1 MALRYIICYFHKYA
15 KNNNNQGYFLDIQ
28 RIIRYALSL
37 ALTLLFLLHVA
48 DALNIPILTSL
59 ENQAYDARL
68 KITLPEDIDKQV
80 VIVDIDEKSLEEIGQ
95 WPWNR
100 NILAKINDVLFE
112 HYQIKAIG
120 YDIVFAEED
129 IDEGTR
135 VLETMAMGSLN
146 DDSAFIEEYQ
156 RVIPSLQHDQR
167 FAESLKDRKTV
178 MGFVLDTDTV
188 KGELPNAITEL
199 DIDTINRLAI
209 NNSEGYTANLKLLQ
223 SSALS
228 GGFFNNPLIDDDG
241 VFRRV
246 PLLQIN
252 DNAVHESLALAL
264 TRVAS
269 GSPTIEMVVETSQD
283 RDDLLLE
290 WVTIGEIAIPVD
302 HQSGVL
308 IPYIGKQ
315 KSFEYIPATDV
326 LNKKVDKEILQ
337 GKITLF
343 GASAPGLLDL
353 RTTPLETAYPGVE
366 IHANIIQGILDGRIL
381 HAPGYIKG
389 YEFILIGFIG
399 IALTFLLP
407 MLSALHSTLVTLGS
421 IVLLIGTNFYA
432 WSNAQLVLP
441 IAVPVLLVVMLFTL
455 QMTYGFFVESRGK
468 RQLAHLFGQYVPPE
482 LVDEMSKKMQ
492 EINLDGEMREMSVL
506 FSDVRGF
513 TTISES
519 LEPKEL
525 TDYINAF
532 LTPITRVIHDN
543 RGTIDKYMGDAVM
556 AFWGAPLEDEQHALH
571 ALNAAISIV
580 ERMKSLRQEFSEKN
594 WPEIYVGVGVNTGN
608 MNVGNKGSEFRV
620 DYTILGDA
628 VNLGSRLEGLTKV
641 YGVDIITSEFT
652 KHAVAEYEYRELDRV
667 RVKGKDKP
675 VTIYEP
681 LGLIENVSKSDR
693 KLLRQFH
700 IGIKQYRAQNWDA
713 AEREILALSQLE
725 PGRKIYR
732 IYLDRIRYF
741 RENPPADN
749 WDGSFTHT
757 AK

>member
-1 MALRYIICYFHKYA
+1 M
-15 KNNNNQGYFLDIQ
+15 DIQ

-37 ALTLLFLLHVA
+37 VLTLLFLLHVGGVI
-48 DALNIPILTSL
+48 NIPILTNL

-68 KITLPEDIDKQV
+68 KITLPTDVDKQV

-100 NILAKINDVLFE
+100 NILAKINDVLFD

-129 IDEGTR
+129 IDEGAK
-135 VLETMAMGSLN
+135 LLDSMARGSLQ
-146 DDSAFIEEYQ
+146 DDPAFIEEYH
-156 RVIPSLQHDQR
+156 RVMPSLQHDQR
-167 FAESLKDRKTV
+167 FAEALKDRKTV
-178 MGFVLDTDTV
+178 MGFVMDTDTI
-188 KGELPNAITEL
+188 KGGLPKAITEL
-199 DIDTINRLAI
+199 DKNTLEKLAI
-209 NNSEGYTANLKLLQ
+209 HKAKGYTANLKSLQ
-223 SSALS
+223 TSAFS
-228 GGFFNNPLIDDDG
+228 GGFFNNPLLDDDG

-246 PLLQIN
+246 PLLQTYEN
-252 DNAVHESLALAL
+252 ELHESLALAL
-264 TRVAS
+264 TRAAT
-269 GSPTIEMVVETSQD
+269 GYPAIEMVVETNQD
-283 RDDLLLE
+283 SADLFLE

-302 HQSGVL
+302 HRSGVL
-308 IPYIGKQ
+308 VPYIGKQ
-315 KSFEYIPATDV
+315 KSFEYISATDV
-326 LNKKVDKEILQ
+326 LNKRVDKNILN

-343 GASAPGLLDL
+343 GTSAPGLLDL
-353 RTTPLETAYPGVE
+353 RTIPLEPAYPGVE
-366 IHANIIQGILDGRIL
+366 VHANIIQGILDGRIL
-381 HAPGYIKG
+381 HAPGYTKG
-389 YEFILIGFIG
+389 FEFILITFIG
-399 IALTFLLP
+399 IVLTFSLP
-407 MLSALHSTLVTLGS
+407 MLSALYSTLIILGS
-421 IVLLIGTNFYA
+421 IVLLIATNFYA
-432 WSNAQLVLP
+432 WTNAQLVLP
-441 IAVPVLLVVMLFTL
+441 IAAPVLLVVLLFAL

-468 RQLAHLFGQYVPPE
+468 RKLAHLFGQYVPPE
-482 LVDEMSKKMQ
+482 LVEEMSLKME

-532 LTPITRVIHDN
+532 LTPITKVIHDE

-556 AFWGAPLEDEQHALH
+556 AFWGAPLEDDQHALH

-580 ERMKSLRQEFSEKN
+580 ERMKTLRQEFAEKH
-594 WPEIYVGVGVNTGN
+594 WPEIYVGVGVNTGQ

-652 KHAVAEYEYRELDRV
+652 RHAVPEYEYRELDRV

-675 VTIYEP
+675 VSIYEP
-681 LGLIENVSKSDR
+681 LGLLENISKADR
-693 KLLRQFH
+693 KLLKQFH
-700 IGIKQYRAQNWDA
+700 IGVTQFRTQNWDA
-713 AEREILALSQLE
+713 AEREIFALSQLE
-725 PGRKIYR
+725 PDRQIYK
-732 IYLDRIRYF
+732 IYLDRIMHY
-741 RENPPADN
+741 RENPPGED

-757 AK
+757 SK